1 MVKVMYIESIEL
13 SNYRNYS
20 NVKVEFGKNTNILYG
35 DNAQG
40 KTNRLESI
48 YMAAT
53 TKSHRK
59 NTPLKI
65 LRVHLPTSDKCAERP
80 GCPRRNIRQKLFHVC
95 RS

>member
-40 KTNRLESI
+40 KTNILESI

-53 TKSHRK
+53 SRLPQIWALSHRMMDSFSFSE
-59 NTPLKI
+59 T
-65 LRVHLPTSDKCAERP
+65 
-80 GCPRRNIRQKLFHVC
+80 
-95 RS
+95 

>member
-40 KTNRLESI
+40 KTNILESI

-53 TKSHRK
+53 TKSH
-59 NTPLKI
+59 
-65 LRVHLPTSDKCAERP
+65 
-80 GCPRRNIRQKLFHVC
+80 
-95 RS
+95 

>member
-1 MVKVMYIESIEL
+1 MVAILQMVKVMYIESIEL

-40 KTNRLESI
+40 KTNILESI

-59 NTPLKI
+59 IRRIKI
-65 LRVHLPTSDKCAERP
+65 S
-80 GCPRRNIRQKLFHVC
+80 
-95 RS
+95 